1 MSENINLQNTHFR
14 VKQGKDIYELF
25 AIVCK
30 KFYLIEVS
38 KGELGWCKAK
48 SFVVENKPLPKFW
61 SYIKLDDDMKQS
73 RYWEAVF
80 EKEFWGPKE
89 FINMDFML
97 NIDYKDNAAAYKYS
111 CEVMKKYNSLVNNSI
126 EDIDKIKFI
135 DSKEWT
141 NKYLK

>member
-1 MSENINLQNTHFR
+1 
-14 VKQGKDIYELF
+14 
-25 AIVCK
+25 
-30 KFYLIEVS
+30 
-38 KGELGWCKAK
+38 
-48 SFVVENKPLPKFW
+48 
-61 SYIKLDDDMKQS
+61 
-73 RYWEAVF
+73 
-80 EKEFWGPKE
+80 
-89 FINMDFML
+89 MDFML